1 MLTATP
7 AICAGGCGASERS
20 AAASHAGERWR
31 GEATMAE
38 PARPYTP
45 ETLAERWS
53 CSSQHIRDLVA
64 AGHLRAFRVGRL
76 IRIRREEV
84 ERYEAC
90 QEKESS
96 SDTVGSGAS
105 TGETGVT
112 S

>member
-1 MLTATP
+1 
-7 AICAGGCGASERS
+7 
-20 AAASHAGERWR
+20 
-31 GEATMAE
+31 MAE

-84 ERYEAC
+84 ERFEAC
-90 QEKESS
+90 QENESS
-96 SDTVGSGAS
+96 SDTVGSGAY
-105 TGETGVT
+105 TGERGAANLDDALWAQRTVRKLNAG
-112 S
+112 SGI

>member
-1 MLTATP
+1 
-7 AICAGGCGASERS
+7 
-20 AAASHAGERWR
+20 
-31 GEATMAE
+31 MAE

-64 AGHLRAFRVGRL
+64 AGRLRAFRVGRL

-90 QEKESS
+90 QEEAERKSS
-96 SDTVGSGAS
+96 GIGRHGTS
-105 TGETGVT
+105 TGEREEILDAALSVVKVARRLNAAG
-112 S
+112 

>member
-1 MLTATP
+1 
-7 AICAGGCGASERS
+7 
-20 AAASHAGERWR
+20 
-31 GEATMAE
+31 MAE

-84 ERYEAC
+84 ERYEEC

-96 SDTVGSGAS
+96 SDTVVSGAS

-112 S
+112 SLDDALLARRIARRLNA